1 MTTRA
6 CPDGHKQAEPK
17 SENETSNKTVCLA
30 LEMAALPTTSNTEQQ
45 DARNISLLS
54 LSLHTYHIYKQKRA
68 QRKVENEAKLN
79 RAIGTQNNCPGGHG

>member
-30 LEMAALPTTSNTEQQ
+30 LEMAALPATSSTEQQ
-45 DARNISLLS
+45 DARNISS
-54 LSLHTYHIYKQKRA
+54 LSLYTYNIYKQKQA
-68 QRKVENEAKLN
+68 QRKV
-79 RAIGTQNNCPGGHG
+79 